1 MVVKMVGQ
9 LVDKMAVRLV
19 VLLVDSLVV
28 MKAG

>member
-9 LVDKMAVRLV
+9 LVDKLAVRLV